1 MLIDWFTVIAQVINF
16 LVLVWLLKRFLYR
29 PILNAINAR
38 EKRIATELANADAT
52 KAEAEKKRDEFEQK
66 NAEFDK
72 QRTTRMNTAMEEAK
86 AERVRSLEA
95 VRVESE
101 QLCSKLKSALA
112 NEQLTLKEALNQR
125 TQEEVFAIARKTL
138 SDLAE
143 TTLEARM
150 AEVFIARLQE
160 LSSDDLDGLK
170 SALQKSTQALT
181 VRTAFVLPKE
191 QRALVESAIEKV
203 LGEKKQIQF
212 VTAADL
218 VSGIEINANGQKIGW
233 SISEYLGALE
243 KSIDQV
249 LQTSSDIQ
257 SSDDVLKTATT
268 EQGSHENS
276 A

>member
-29 PILNAINAR
+29 PILSAIDAR

-52 KAEAEKKRDEFEQK
+52 KVAAQKKCDEFERK

-72 QRTTRMNTAMEEAK
+72 QKATRMNTAMVEAK
-86 AERVRSLEA
+86 AERVHSLEA
-95 VRVESE
+95 VRAESE
-101 QLCSKLKSALA
+101 QLRSKLKSALA
-112 NEQLTLKEALNQR
+112 NEQLTLKEALSQR
-125 TQEEVFAIARKTL
+125 TQEEVFAIARKAL

-150 AEVFIARLQE
+150 TEVFITRLQE
-160 LSSDDLDGLK
+160 LSSEDLVGIK
-170 SALQKSTQALT
+170 SALQESTQALT

-191 QRALVESAIEKV
+191 QRALVESSIEKV
-203 LGEKKQIQF
+203 LGEKKQVQF

-249 LQTSSDIQ
+249 LQTSGDNQ
-257 SSDDVLKTATT
+257 SSDDALKTATT
-268 EQGSHENS
+268 EQDSHENS